1 MEPGNAPK
9 PPTFYNRAVAAIERI
24 AIKSIATGNFGWFV
38 LLAVCASCIW
48 KLNSQDLK
56 DVLLKVLATYGW
68 LGYPVAGVTIFVSVR
83 ILRWRERFYQGEMSR
98 IAEVRNKLMQG
109 KLELPLA
116 SSVQTE
122 DKDKK

>member
-1 MEPGNAPK
+1 MEPGNNHKTPS
-9 PPTFYNRAVAAIERI
+9 FYSRAVAAVERI
-24 AIKSIATGNFGWFV
+24 AIKSISTGNFGWFV
-38 LLAVCASCIW
+38 LLSIGVCCIW

-68 LGYPVAGVTIFVSVR
+68 LGYPVAGITIFVSVR
-83 ILRWRERFYQGEMSR
+83 VLRWRERFYTQEMSR
-98 IAEVRNKLMQG
+98 IAEVRNKLMQR

-122 DKDKK
+122 EKDKK